1 MLLSVNLMY
10 DLQIF
15 RKSDMQMRLV
25 PVSDTSQNNLLQLH
39 FNGDERRDLYMT
51 VRLFKN
57 NY

>member
-39 FNGDERRDLYMT
+39 FNDHERRDLYMK